1 MTVTL
6 AHLIYT
12 ASALP
17 SSASDLRSAIS
28 SLEKAIAPLEDSSG
42 CWEKALPWFTGLVVV
57 GLIVE
62 IFALVWERRDGMAA
76 WRDWVAIGINP
87 AERPSNGRFV
97 LEVVASIAIFLGVAL
112 ELFAGAEIAYL
123 NGQLRS
129 KNGDLRSKSD
139 QLIALLTQETEDDS
153 LARVKLEATVAW
165 RRLSKRQ
172 LSALSDNLKPPAGLK
187 VGVSYLNGEA
197 EGLGFA
203 NDIATA
209 LRAAKWNV
217 FSPREPFTQFGG
229 FGGGIIPLESLT
241 GVNVSNTGNRLGR
254 DAADAIQHE
263 LCSLGFD
270 TTITRKPQAFGPRD
284 PKIDVEV
291 LVVGRPATTQGLT
304 QLSID
309 TKTAMKTCRASD

>member
-1 MTVTL
+1 MTKRDRSGLLPLQGSCALRCSSSSVDAMKL
-6 AHLIYT
+6 WNNLVFLQIA
-12 ASALP
+12 AVVSALILTLGAVIEYWDKLRLLWLLSAKWILRKSTP
-17 SSASDLRSAIS
+17 FDRCVFWKLLLHSVGPILVVLGIAGEFVFEGRTFVVEDRQEIKAKGDIASLQNQSSA
-28 SLEKAIAPLEDSSG
+28 
-42 CWEKALPWFTGLVVV
+42 
-57 GLIVE
+57 
-62 IFALVWERRDGMAA
+62 
-76 WRDWVAIGINP
+76 
-87 AERPSNGRFV
+87 FV
-97 LEVVASIAIFLGVAL
+97 LEAAQRRK
-112 ELFAGAEIAYL
+112 EAEA
-123 NGQLRS
+123 
-129 KNGDLRSKSD
+129 
-139 QLIALLTQETEDDS
+139 EH
-153 LARVKLEATVAW
+153 LARVKIEATVAW
-165 RRLSKRQ
+165 RSFSKEQ
-172 LSALSDNLKPPAGLK
+172 QSIFSDNLKLLAGLK

-209 LRAAKWNV
+209 LRAAKWSV

-270 TTITRKPQAFGPRD
+270 TTITRKPQAFGPGD

-291 LVVGRPATTQGLT
+291 LIVGRPPTQQGLT

-309 TKTAMKTCRASD
+309 ASKAMKTCRGSQ